1 MYEKLRRFDAS
12 WQFGI
17 FKISGKVAIFIFN
30 FSKVGSEFATIAFF
44 FLINDESPL
53 TTGYLKNQI
62 RLLIFPLFGGITSTT
77 PFSSLFL

>member
-1 MYEKLRRFDAS
+1 MYEKLRRSDAG

-30 FSKVGSEFATIAFF
+30 FSKVGSEFATFAFCF
-44 FLINDESPL
+44 WNGESPL
-53 TTGYLKNQI
+53 TIGYLKNQI